1 MGPRQIR
8 EIRNPRALVVPSLR
22 SCTTSVPRVSDFAY
36 LPRTHR
42 ITYIYYTCQIS
53 IYNIQLKIVLYM
65 ITCYTVVHIQTR
77 HCTGIETTYLLHH
90 NVNTLLV
97 HIQLHNIC
105 MHVQNYMYVYNTVI
119 AASAMLHLYMYLH
132 TLHVTE
138 VSFTWTGRLHR
149 GHGEI
154 SVYRPVATVFIHK
167 YWESLNIPIYLR
179 LLHVKAIQ

>member
-1 MGPRQIR
+1 
-8 EIRNPRALVVPSLR
+8 
-22 SCTTSVPRVSDFAY
+22 
-36 LPRTHR
+36 
-42 ITYIYYTCQIS
+42 
-53 IYNIQLKIVLYM
+53 M

-77 HCTGIETTYLLHH
+77 HCTGIETTYMLIQHIIMLI
-90 NVNTLLV
+90 LCYICV
-97 HIQLHNIC
+97 HAYIILC

-138 VSFTWTGRLHR
+138 VSFTWSGRLHR